1 MGYLIM
7 LKHVR
12 LIAPSYKVPE
22 EDVHF
27 TKSYLEELGLKV
39 TVPDN
44 LLGKDLLCA
53 HQDEVRLSHLKD
65 ALTDPTVDITWML
78 KGGYGLTRLLPGL
91 LTLPKPEK
99 EKLFIGFSDGTALH
113 LFLNQRWNWPTV
125 HGIGAIQASRKKVTD
140 DSIAA
145 TLQILRE
152 GLASYKPP
160 LLQPANAQAH
170 ALSSLSGS
178 VIGGNLC
185 LLEAS
190 LGTPWQVDT
199 SGKILFLEEVDERG
213 YRVDRS
219 LIHLEQAGVFKDVKA
234 IILGDFTQGTEP
246 DGTSLIPP
254 VLERFA
260 RTLPVPVFT
269 LLGCGHGEKNIPL
282 PFHVPLRF
290 LG

>member
-1 MGYLIM
+1 M

-12 LIAPSYKVPE
+12 LIAPSYKVSE
-22 EDVHF
+22 EDVRH
-27 TKSYLEELGLKV
+27 TKSYLEAFALKV
-39 TVPDN
+39 TIPDN

-53 HQDEVRLSHLKD
+53 HQDEVRLSHLKE
-65 ALTDPTVDITWML
+65 ALTDSTVDIIWML
-78 KGGYGLTRLLPGL
+78 KGGYGLTRLMPGL

-125 HGIGAIQASRKKVTD
+125 HGMGAVQASRQKVSS
-140 DSIAA
+140 DSITM
-145 TLQILRE
+145 TLHLLRQ
-152 GLASYKPP
+152 GLESYKPP
-160 LLQPANAQAH
+160 LLQPANAQAL
-170 ALSSLSGS
+170 AFASLSGS
-178 VIGGNLC
+178 IIGGNLC
-185 LLEAS
+185 LLETS
-190 LGTPWQVDT
+190 LGTPWQLNA

-219 LIHLEQAGVFKDVKA
+219 LIHLEQAGIFKDVKA
-234 IILGDFTQGTEP
+234 IILGDFTKGTEA

-260 RTLPVPVFT
+260 ATISVPVFT
-269 LLGCGHGEKNIPL
+269 LPGCGHGEENIPL
-282 PFHVPLRF
+282 PFHMPLRF